1 MRNKVTILFL
11 LLYISTLCH
20 GQKGKLF
27 TVDRELSSS
36 MINSIYQD
44 RKGIVWMA
52 TEDGLNRYDGSKFTA
67 YKHQEKN
74 PFSLQNNYTR
84 VLFEDRKQH
93 FFVGTLTGL
102 QIYDR
107 STERFTNVPMDFNS
121 SPTVSANISSIIERK
136 NGDVLIGTS
145 GHGVFLLNPEAK
157 KIEARQMPDLL
168 PTFFVN
174 GLYEDRTE
182 TLWVITDDKGVFRI
196 KKGGQTVNYP
206 SGKDFMWPSC
216 ICEDNRGN
224 IYIGCLK
231 RGLFRYD
238 AQADKFVHIT
248 HGVHSSLP
256 VKTLTRMGNNE
267 IYIGTDGNGMKVY
280 NISRQVVEDS
290 RIITSA
296 FDSDKA
302 KVHSILK
309 DKQGNIWLGF
319 FQKGV
324 MVLPTI
330 TNGFKYIGYKS
341 STHNSIG
348 SGCIMS
354 ICQSRDGTI
363 WVGTDNDGIY
373 GIHPDGNP
381 KVHFVQTA
389 DTAHS
394 VSPTIMSV
402 YEDSN
407 RNLWIGSYRDGL
419 ARFNPLTGRC
429 DYMHLPDKNGQNAQS
444 IYCMVEDNRK
454 QLWIGSMGAGLFRM
468 QLDTKKVFCYPT
480 PKSGL
485 EYRTDANMLH
495 NAWINCLL
503 HTRNDKLY
511 IGTYDGLGCLDIATE
526 HFASTHKTNRLLPGI
541 VVSALFED
549 ADGGIWIGTTQGLKF
564 LDPRQGNIQ
573 EFTMEDGL
581 PSNSISAIKADSNGN
596 LWISTNFGISRFNP
610 KTKVFV
616 NFYAGDGLQGN
627 EFSKGA
633 VCTSARKELF
643 FGGTNGITYFTPNK
657 INDINKKPEIRIV
670 DFYIH
675 DKAVRAGMQ
684 SGNRDIVT
692 TSVTDA
698 EEFRL
703 SYKDNSFSIE
713 FSAMEFYNPERISYT
728 YTLNNGAWVSLQP
741 GINRVSFSDLVPG
754 TYLFRVKAKDYNNYS
769 ETKEIKITISPPW
782 YESRWAKM
790 LYFLITAAIIALI
803 ALQIRQRYRTR
814 QAMQKH
820 RHAEQLNE
828 AKLQFFINISHEI
841 RTPMSLIISPLQ
853 KLIETDTDKERL
865 RNYGLIYRNAER
877 ILRLVNQLMDVRKID
892 KGQMQLRFRETEIVG
907 FVQDLYHTFEHLAS
921 TKHIKLSF
929 HPEVKELKAFI
940 DPKNFDKIIMNI
952 LSNAFK
958 YTPEGG
964 NIDIDLYTG
973 EASETPSTALRH
985 YFEIVVKDSGIGI
998 KENEEKHIF
1007 DRFYQIQNSQN
1018 ESNMGTGIGL
1028 HLTRSLVELHHGTIE
1043 VRNNSDAPGCSFII
1057 RLPLG
1062 KAHLS
1067 ESEIEDTIAESTHHA
1082 DALAAATLAPAEPEE
1097 NDGKPTKTKHR
1108 ILVAEDDEEIRRY
1121 ICRELGSDFHVK
1133 ECTNGKEAL
1142 SLVHDRMPDLI
1153 ISDVMMPEMDGMTL
1167 CRKVKGNIHLNHI
1180 PVILL
1185 TAKNREEDNIEG
1197 LSIGADAYITK
1208 PFNIEIVRQ
1217 TAFNLIKNREVLKNN
1232 FQGNQEQEKH
1242 IQTPELESPDERLLN
1257 RIMKVINEQL
1267 SNPELNVEMIAENV
1281 GISRVHLHRK
1291 LKELTNQTT
1300 RDLIRNVRLKQAAT
1314 LLAGKKHSINEV
1326 ATLTGFTNVAYF
1338 STVFK
1343 ELYGVSPSSY
1353 MEKTR
1358 E

>member
-1 MRNKVTILFL
+1 MRDKITILFL
-11 LLYISTLCH
+11 FLCIPILCH

-44 RKGIVWMA
+44 RKGIIWIA

-67 YKHQEKN
+67 YRHQEKN
-74 PFSLQNNYTR
+74 DFSLMNDYTR
-84 VLFEDRKQH
+84 ILFEDRLQH

-102 QIYDR
+102 QLYDR
-107 STERFTNVPMDFNS
+107 TTERFTTVSMDFS
-121 SPTVSANISSIIERK
+121 SGPNINANISTIIERK
-136 NGDVLIGTS
+136 RGDVLIGTS
-145 GHGVFLLNPEAK
+145 GHGVFLLNPEEK
-157 KIEARQMPDLL
+157 EIKARQMPDLL
-168 PTFFVN
+168 PAFFVN
-174 GLYEDRTE
+174 QLHEDRNG
-182 TLWVITDDKGVFRI
+182 TLWAITGDKGIYRI
-196 KKGGQTVNYP
+196 TKDKQSTNYP
-206 SGKDFMWPSC
+206 NGKDFIWPSC

-231 RGLFRYD
+231 KGLFKYD
-238 AQADKFVHIT
+238 VRTDKFIHIDYNPL
-248 HGVHSSLP
+248 SELP
-256 VKTLTRMGNNE
+256 IKTLKLISEDE
-267 IYIGTDGNGMKVY
+267 IYIGTDGNGMKIY
-280 NISRQVVEDS
+280 NIQKQAIEENPV
-290 RIITSA
+290 IATA
-296 FDSDKA
+296 FDSNKA

-309 DKQGNIWLGF
+309 DRQGNIWLGF

-324 MVLPTI
+324 MILPTV

-348 SGCIMS
+348 SACIMS
-354 ICQSRDGTI
+354 VCQSHDGTV

-373 GIHPDGNP
+373 GIYPNGD
-381 KVHFVQTA
+381 KKLHFAQTT
-389 DTAHS
+389 DKAHS
-394 VSPTIMSV
+394 VSPTIMSIC
-402 YEDSN
+402 EDSD
-407 RNLWIGSYRDGL
+407 RRLWIGSYRDGL
-419 ARFNPLTGRC
+419 ARLNPQSGRC
-429 DYMHLPDKNGQNAQS
+429 DYIHLPDKNGQNAQS
-444 IYCMVEDNRK
+444 IYCMVEDGNK
-454 QLWIGSMGAGLFRM
+454 HLWIGSMGAGLFRM
-468 QLDTKKVFCYPT
+468 NLDTKEVFRYPT
-480 PKSGL
+480 LANGL
-485 EYRTDANMLH
+485 EYRIEVNMLH

-503 HTRNDKLY
+503 HARNGKLY
-511 IGTYDGLGCLDIATE
+511 IGTYDGLGCLDIATDD
-526 HFASTHKTNRLLPGI
+526 FVSTYKTNRLLAGY

-549 ADGGIWIGTTQGLKF
+549 ADGGIWIGTTQGLKH
-564 LDPRQGNIQ
+564 LTPKNADMQ
-573 EFTMEDGL
+573 EFTVEDGL
-581 PSNSISAIKADSNGN
+581 SGNSVAAIKEDSAGN
-596 LWISTNFGISRFNP
+596 LWISTNFGISRLNP

-633 VCTSARKELF
+633 ALISRQKEMI
-643 FGGTNGITYFTPNK
+643 FGGTNGITHFTPAR
-657 INDINKKPEIRIV
+657 INDNDKKPEIRIA

-675 DKAVRAGMQ
+675 DKAVRAGMK
-684 SGNRDIVT
+684 SGGHDIVT

-728 YTLNNGAWVSLQP
+728 YTFNNSTWVGLQP
-741 GINRVSFSDLVPG
+741 GINRVSFSDLMPG

-769 ETKEIKITISPPW
+769 ETKEIRIIISPPW
-782 YESRWAKM
+782 YDSWWAKS
-790 LYFLITAAIIALI
+790 LYILITVIIIGLV

-814 QAMQKH
+814 QAMQRH
-820 RHAEQLNE
+820 IHAEQLNE

-853 KLIETDTDKERL
+853 KLIETDTDKERQ

-877 ILRLVNQLMDVRKID
+877 ILQLVNQLMDVRKID
-892 KGQMQLRFRETEIVG
+892 KGQMLLRFRETEIVG
-907 FVQDLYHTFEHLAS
+907 FVQDIYHTFEHLAS
-921 TKHIKLSF
+921 TKHIELNF
-929 HPEVKELKAFI
+929 HSEVEELTAFI

-958 YTPEGG
+958 YTAEGG
-964 NIDIDLYTG
+964 KIEIDLHIG
-973 EASETPSTALRH
+973 ENPEAPSTALRH
-985 YFEIVVKDSGIGI
+985 YFEIVVRDSGIGI

-1018 ESNMGTGIGL
+1018 KSNMGTGIGL
-1028 HLTRSLVELHHGTIE
+1028 HLTRSLVELHHGAIE
-1043 VRNNSDAPGCSFII
+1043 VRNNSNAPGCSFMI

-1067 ESEIEDTIAESTHHA
+1067 ESEIEE
-1082 DALAAATLAPAEPEE
+1082 TLAEPIHHTDTPVTVLTYSEAEKS
-1097 NDGKPTKTKHR
+1097 DGKVTKTKHR
-1108 ILVAEDDEEIRRY
+1108 ILLAEDDEEIQRY
-1121 ICRELGSDFHVK
+1121 ICRELSSDFHVQ

-1142 SLVHDRMPDLI
+1142 ALVHDRMPDLI

-1167 CRKVKGNIHLNHI
+1167 CRKVKSNIHLNHI

-1232 FQGNQEQEKH
+1232 FLGNQEQEKH

-1257 RIMKVINEQL
+1257 RVMKVINEQL
-1267 SNPELNVEMIAENV
+1267 GNPDLNVEMIAETV

-1314 LLAGKKHSINEV
+1314 LLTGKKHSINEV
-1326 ATLTGFTNVAYF
+1326 AAMTGFTNVAYF
-1338 STVFK
+1338 STAFK
-1343 ELYGVSPSSY
+1343 ELYGMPPSTY
-1353 MEKTR
+1353 MEKNL